1 MKRSLQDWANLAE
14 IIGGVAII
22 LSLLFVGLQL
32 SENSRQVRSETAHSV
47 TAGLQS
53 WYNGLGTSAQASA
66 NFRKGM
72 SAPETLSPDESVQ
85 FLMAVHSVMLIYQTM
100 YYLGVEGTLD
110 EEMNSAMSS
119 ALRAAVPS
127 SGFAWYWDQRSGYFT
142 KEFQAFIAQLRAE
155 ETDGAAK
162 IYR

>member
-1 MKRSLQDWANLAE
+1 MKRSLQDWAHLAE
-14 IIGGVAII
+14 IIGGIAII

-32 SENSRQVRSETAHSV
+32 SENSRQVRSETAHGV

-72 SAPETLSPDESVQ
+72 SAPQTLTPDESVQ

-110 EEMNSAMSS
+110 DEMNSAMSS

-127 SGFAWYWDQRSGYFT
+127 SGFAWYWDQRSDYFT
-142 KEFQAFIAQLRAE
+142 KEFQAFISQIRAGE
-155 ETDGAAK
+155 RGGAAK